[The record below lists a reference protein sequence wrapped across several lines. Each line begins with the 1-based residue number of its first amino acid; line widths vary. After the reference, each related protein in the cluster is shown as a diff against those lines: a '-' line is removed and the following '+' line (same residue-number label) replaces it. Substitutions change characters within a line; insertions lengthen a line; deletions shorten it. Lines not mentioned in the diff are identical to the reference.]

1 MIQELKSNIEK
12 EMKIAGQLLLFSEER
27 EKASAD
33 ESALF
38 SNAIS
43 SLQDQLRILNAAVPS
58 LLESKEAKKI
68 KIARVGE
75 MLSISA
81 QEKERF
87 MRDLGIEKEAL
98 KMLKK
103 KIRQKKE
110 TVVLD
115 YYKKPSAFTKM
126 SSSLF
131 SKTSMNLTRSRF
143 DNLKRDL
150 RKANMPYLLPTYF
163 SMILCSVL
171 ISILAAIAIAA
182 AVFIASNDILLPII
196 ILIAV
201 PALTLFLAYFYPASQ
216 ASSIKGKIDDELP
229 FAVMHMSA
237 IAGSGVE
244 PSKIFKIIAVSKEYP
259 VVSNEMK
266 KIINLINFYGYDL
279 STALKTTA
287 ETTSS
292 KMLADVLKG
301 ISTTITSGGNIKEYL
316 DKIAADIL
324 LDYKLRR
331 KRFSTISETYAEIY
345 TGLLIA
351 APLMFMLM
359 LVFVNIIG
367 GGFAGLSSTNLAMI
381 GIGALIVI
389 NIVFLIF
396 LNLSQPKT

>member
-1 MIQELKSNIEK
+1 MIQELKANIEK
-12 EMKIAGQLLLFSEER
+12 EMKIAEQLLLFSEEM
-27 EKASAD
+27 EKAKAD
-33 ESALF
+33 ERGLF
-38 SNAIS
+38 SNAIN
-43 SLQDQLRILNAAVPS
+43 SLKDQLKIINSAIPS
-58 LLESKEAKKI
+58 LLEVKEAKKI
-68 KIARVGE
+68 KIVRVSE
-75 MLSISA
+75 MVSISA

-87 MRDLGIEKEAL
+87 MRDLGFEKEAL
-98 KMLKK
+98 KLLKK
-103 KIRQKKE
+103 KIKQKQE
-110 TVVLD
+110 VVVLE
-115 YYKKPSAFTKM
+115 YYKKPGAFTRI

-131 SKTSMNLTRSRF
+131 SKTSMDATRNGF
-143 DNLKRDL
+143 DSLRKDL

-163 SMILCSVL
+163 SMVLFSVL
-171 ISILAAIAIAA
+171 IASLAALAIAA
-182 AVFIASNDILLPII
+182 AVFIAFNKILIPII

-201 PALTLFLAYFYPASQ
+201 PALTLFFAYFYPSSQ

-237 IAGSGVE
+237 VAGSGVE
-244 PSKIFKIIAVSKEYP
+244 PSKIFRIIALSEEYP

-279 STALKTTA
+279 STALRTTA

-292 KMLADVLKG
+292 KVLADILKG
-301 ISTTITSGGNIKEYL
+301 ISTTITSGGDIKEYL
-316 DKIAADIL
+316 DKIATDVL

-331 KRFSTISETYAEIY
+331 KRFSTISETYAEVY

-367 GGFAGLSSTNLAMI
+367 GGFAGMSSTTLAII